1 MNELLRLNSISKAF
15 AGVQANDKVDLSILE
30 GEIHVL
36 LGENGAGKTTLM
48 NCVYGLY
55 TPDCGQIG
63 WQGKDVRI
71 KSIKNAID
79 LGISMV
85 HQHFMLVHNFT
96 VIENIVLG
104 LPSSRKPFLDTRK
117 AAKEMETVMETYSLQ
132 VDLNAQIWQ
141 LSVGQQQRVEILKSL
156 YRKAKL
162 LIFDEPT
169 AVLAPSEVEGFFEV
183 LKRLRKTGHSVI
195 LITHKLDEVM
205 KIADRATVMRNGRV
219 VGTVRTEDTTLNELV
234 SMMVGKEIPRVN
246 VKHSDGLGNPIL
258 TIENLRVL
266 NHHKLNAVDG
276 VGLQIRKGEILG
288 IAGVAGNGQTE
299 LAEALTGLRP
309 VAAGRVTYK
318 DRDITGLPPG
328 TLYAMGI
335 SHIPEDRQANGL
347 IMSFS
352 VAENTLQGNYD
363 REPYARRK
371 FMQRRYIQEN
381 AGRLVHKYDI
391 KTPDLSSMVR
401 ILSGGNQQKIILAR
415 ELERK
420 PELLIA
426 VQPTR
431 GLDIGAAHF
440 VQQQIVQQKESGAAV
455 LYIST
460 ELSELLELCDH
471 IAVLYKGQIA
481 AVMDAG
487 NYDIDFL
494 GRKMAGVKD
503 KEEANDHA

>member
-1 MNELLRLNSISKAF
+1 
-15 AGVQANDKVDLSILE
+15 
-30 GEIHVL
+30 
-36 LGENGAGKTTLM
+36 
-48 NCVYGLY
+48 
-55 TPDCGQIG
+55 
-63 WQGKDVRI
+63 
-71 KSIKNAID
+71 
-79 LGISMV
+79 MV

-117 AAKEMETVMETYSLQ
+117 AAKEMETIMDTYSLH

-183 LKRLRKTGHSVI
+183 LKRLRNTGHSVI

-205 KIADRATVMRNGRV
+205 KIADRATVMRSGRV
-219 VGTVRTEDTTLNELV
+219 IGTVRTEDITLNELV
-234 SMMVGKEIPRVN
+234 SMMVGKEIPQ
-246 VKHSDGLGNPIL
+246 VKVEHSEGLGEPIL
-258 TIENLRVL
+258 SVKGLRVL
-266 NHHKLNAVDG
+266 NHHRLNAVND
-276 VGLQIRKGEILG
+276 VSFQIRKGEILG

-309 VAAGRVTYK
+309 VACGSVKYK
-318 DRDITGLPPG
+318 DREITGFPPG
-328 TLYAMGI
+328 KLYAMGV

-352 VAENTLQGNYD
+352 VAENTLQGNYS

-371 FMQRRYIQEN
+371 FMRRRYIQEN
-381 AGRLVHKYDI
+381 AGRLVQKYDI

-440 VQQQIVQQKESGAAV
+440 VQQQIVLSKRKAA
-455 LYIST
+455 LQYSIFPPS
-460 ELSELLELCDH
+460 SRS
-471 IAVLYKGQIA
+471 
-481 AVMDAG
+481 
-487 NYDIDFL
+487 F
-494 GRKMAGVKD
+494 
-503 KEEANDHA
+503 

>member
-1 MNELLRLNSISKAF
+1 MNELLKLTSISKSF
-15 AGVQANDKVDLSILE
+15 SGIQANDKVDLSILE
-30 GEIHVL
+30 GEIHAL

-55 TPDCGQIG
+55 TPDAGQIS
-63 WQGKDVRI
+63 WKGKDVRI
-71 KSIKNAID
+71 KSINNAID

-104 LPSSRKPFLDTRK
+104 IPSSRRPFLDTNK
-117 AAKEMETVMETYSLQ
+117 AIKEMETVMDTYSLH
-132 VDLNAQIWQ
+132 VGLNTQIWQ

-183 LKRLRKTGHSVI
+183 LKRLRETGHSVI

-219 VGTVRTEDTTLNELV
+219 VGTVNTKDTTQSQLV
-234 SMMVGKEIPRVN
+234 SMMVGKDIPRVK
-246 VKHSDGLGNPIL
+246 VRHTDGLKEPIL
-258 TIENLRVL
+258 SVEGLRVL
-266 NHHKLNAVDG
+266 NHHQLNAVNN
-276 VGLQIRKGEILG
+276 VTFQVRSGEILG
-288 IAGVAGNGQTE
+288 IAGVAGNGQSE

-309 VAAGRVTYK
+309 AASGRILYK
-318 DRDITGLPPG
+318 NQDITNLPPRK
-328 TLYAMGI
+328 LYERGI

-347 IMSFS
+347 IMNFS
-352 VAENTLQGNYD
+352 VAENTLQGNYY
-363 REPYARRK
+363 REPYTRSK
-371 FMQRRYIQEN
+371 FMQRRYIQDN
-381 AGRLVHKYDI
+381 AGRLVSKYDI
-391 KTPDLSSMVR
+391 KTPDLTSKVR
-401 ILSGGNQQKIILAR
+401 ILSGGNQQKLILAR
-415 ELERK
+415 ELERQ
-420 PELLIA
+420 PDLLIA

-440 VQQQIVQQKESGAAV
+440 VQSQIVQLKENGAAV

-471 IAVLYKGQIA
+471 IAVLYKGEIA
-481 AVMDAG
+481 AIMDAG
-487 NYDIDFL
+487 SYDIDFL
-494 GRKMAGVKD
+494 GRRMAGVKD
-503 KEEANDHA
+503 GKEVHSHA